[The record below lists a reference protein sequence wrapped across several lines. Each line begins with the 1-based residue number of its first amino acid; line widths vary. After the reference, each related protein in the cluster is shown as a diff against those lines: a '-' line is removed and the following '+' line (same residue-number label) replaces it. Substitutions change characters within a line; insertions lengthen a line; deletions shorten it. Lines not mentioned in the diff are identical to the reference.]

1 MEKEYVV
8 RGAMLYCEKGTHPR
22 RLNLPKCHGV
32 YILNKPIIRKNDC
45 VSEKNISSFGVCT
58 ADTPPAGAEEVL
70 LGGYV
75 LDGEDASTVEDVFGF
90 ECKPEIVGEWRSVHN
105 KTNVTGE
112 ISAVTTNS
120 YLVCACGG
128 LIKVATSGQEYDG

>member
-32 YILNKPIIRKNDC
+32 YLLDKPMIRKNDC
-45 VSEKNISSFGVCT
+45 IAEKNISSFGVCT
-58 ADTPPAGAEEVL
+58 ADTPPDGAEEIL

-75 LDGEDASTVEDVFGF
+75 LEGEDADMVEDVFGF
-90 ECKPEIVGEWRSVHN
+90 ACKPDIIGEWRSVNH
-105 KTNVTGE
+105 KSCVTGE
-112 ISAVTTNS
+112 FPAVTIDS

-128 LIKVATSGQEYDG
+128 LIKIATSGQEYDG